1 MASHRRPKQPSH
13 GYASVL
19 TATATAAVTV
29 ALSAHSASADPL
41 PDPNKKGV
49 QAQIDRLYEEAT
61 QATEKYNGAKEAA
74 GTLKKEAESLQ
85 DSVARKQEALNE
97 LRRQLGSV
105 ATAQYRSGGLDPSL
119 QLLLSADPDA
129 YLDRVSGL
137 DRLSARQSETLQRF
151 LSQQR
156 GLQQQRGEAAK
167 KLGSLQDTREELGEK
182 KAEIQGKLAQA
193 QRLMNTLTAEE
204 RAERAAEEQRA
215 NRNSERVDL
224 GDEASASGRTAS
236 AFDAAKSRVG
246 MPYVWGAAGPG
257 SFDCSGLTSWAFRQA
272 GVSLPRTSQAQA
284 NFGTRINSLSALKPG
299 DLIIMRTDL
308 SHVGFY
314 AGNGQILHSP
324 KPGAQVRYESIAR
337 SGMPFMWGVRI

>member
-1 MASHRRPKQPSH
+1 MASHRRPKQPNH
-13 GYASVL
+13 AYTSVL
-19 TATATAAVTV
+19 TATAAVTV
-29 ALSAHSASADPL
+29 VMSAQSASADPL

-61 QATEKYNGAKEAA
+61 QATEKYNGAKESADQ
-74 GTLKKEAESLQ
+74 LQEEADNLQ
-85 DSVARKQEALNE
+85 EAVARKQGALNE
-97 LRRQLGSV
+97 LRQQLGSV

-129 YLDRVSGL
+129 YLDKASGL
-137 DRLSARQSETLQRF
+137 DRLTARQSDTLQRF

-156 GLQQQRGEAAK
+156 ALQQQRTQAGE
-167 KLGSLQDTREELGEK
+167 KLNSLQDTRKELGSK
-182 KAEIQGKLAQA
+182 KKEIQGKLAQA
-193 QRLMNTLTAEE
+193 QKLLNTLTAKERATIAEKEE
-204 RAERAAEEQRA
+204 RA
-215 NRNSERVDL
+215 NRSSERVDL
-224 GDEASASGRTAS
+224 GNETSASGITAA
-236 AFDAAKSRVG
+236 AFNAAKSRVG
-246 MPYVWGAAGPG
+246 MPYVWGATGPG

-284 NFGTRINSLSALKPG
+284 NAGTRINSLSALKPG

>member
-1 MASHRRPKQPSH
+1 MASHRRPKQPNH
-13 GYASVL
+13 GYAPL
-19 TATATAAVTV
+19 LTATAAVTV
-29 ALSAHSASADPL
+29 ALSAQPASADPM

-61 QATEKYNGAKEAA
+61 QATEKYNGAKEKAEK
-74 GTLKKEAESLQ
+74 LQKEANTLQ
-85 DSVARKQEALNE
+85 DAVARKQEDLNE
-97 LRRQLGSV
+97 LRRSLGS
-105 ATAQYRSGGLDPSL
+105 AAAAQYRTGGLDLDPSV
-119 QLLLSADPDA
+119 QLLLSDDPDA
-129 YLDRVSGL
+129 FLDKASGL
-137 DRLSARQSETLQRF
+137 DRLSARQADTLQRF

-156 GLQQQRGEAAK
+156 KLQQQRVQAAAK
-167 KLGSLQDTREELGEK
+167 LENLQETRKELGSK
-182 KAEIQGKLAQA
+182 KKEIQGKLAQA
-193 QRLMNTLTAEE
+193 QRLLNSLTVEE
-204 RAERAAEEQRA
+204 RAKIAAEEERA
-215 NRNSERVDL
+215 NRSSERVDL
-224 GDEASASGRTAS
+224 GNEASASGHTAA
-236 AFDAAKSRVG
+236 AFEAAKSRVG

-284 NFGTRINSLSALKPG
+284 DVGTRINSLSQLKPG
-299 DLIIMRTDL
+299 DLVIMRTDL

>member
-1 MASHRRPKQPSH
+1 MASHRRPKQPNH
-13 GYASVL
+13 AYTSVL
-19 TATATAAVTV
+19 TATAAVTV
-29 ALSAHSASADPL
+29 VMSAQSASADPL

-61 QATEKYNGAKEAA
+61 QATEKYNGAKESADK
-74 GTLKKEAESLQ
+74 LQEEADNLQ
-85 DSVARKQEALNE
+85 EAVARKQSALNE
-97 LRRQLGSV
+97 LRQQLGSV

-129 YLDRVSGL
+129 YLDKASGL
-137 DRLSARQSETLQRF
+137 DRLSARQSDTLQRF

-156 GLQQQRGEAAK
+156 ALQQQRTQAGE
-167 KLGSLQDTREELGEK
+167 KLNSLQDTRKELGSK
-182 KAEIQGKLAQA
+182 KKEIQGKLAQA
-193 QRLMNTLTAEE
+193 QKLLNTLTAKERATIAEKEE
-204 RAERAAEEQRA
+204 RA
-215 NRNSERVDL
+215 NRSSERVDL
-224 GDEASASGRTAS
+224 GNETSASGITAA
-236 AFDAAKSRVG
+236 AFNAAKSRVG
-246 MPYVWGAAGPG
+246 MPYVWGATGPG

-284 NFGTRINSLSALKPG
+284 NAGTRINSLSALKPG

>member
-1 MASHRRPKQPSH
+1 MASHRRPKQPNH
-13 GYASVL
+13 AYTSVL
-19 TATATAAVTV
+19 TATAAVTV
-29 ALSAHSASADPL
+29 AMSAQSASADPL

-61 QATEKYNGAKEAA
+61 QATEKYNGAKESADN
-74 GTLKKEAESLQ
+74 LQEEADNLQ
-85 DSVARKQEALNE
+85 EAVARKQGALNE
-97 LRRQLGSV
+97 LRQQLGSV

-119 QLLLSADPDA
+119 QLLLSADPDS
-129 YLDRVSGL
+129 YLEKASGL
-137 DRLSARQSETLQRF
+137 DRLSARQSDTLQRF

-156 GLQQQRGEAAK
+156 ALQQQRTQAAE
-167 KLGSLQDTREELGEK
+167 KLNSLQDTRKELGSK
-182 KAEIQGKLAQA
+182 KKEIQGKLAEA
-193 QRLMNTLTAEE
+193 QRLLNTLTAKERATIAEKEE
-204 RAERAAEEQRA
+204 RA
-215 NRNSERVDL
+215 NRSSERVDL
-224 GDEASASGRTAS
+224 GNETSASGITAA
-236 AFDAAKSRVG
+236 AFNAAKSRVG
-246 MPYVWGAAGPG
+246 MPYVWGATGPG

-284 NFGTRINSLSALKPG
+284 NAGTRINSLGALKPG

>member
-1 MASHRRPKQPSH
+1 M
-13 GYASVL
+13 
-19 TATATAAVTV
+19 
-29 ALSAHSASADPL
+29 SAQSASADPL

-61 QATEKYNGAKEAA
+61 QATEKYNGAKESADN
-74 GTLKKEAESLQ
+74 LQEEADNLQ
-85 DSVARKQEALNE
+85 EAVARKQGALNE
-97 LRRQLGSV
+97 LRQQLGSV

-119 QLLLSADPDA
+119 QLLLSADPDS
-129 YLDRVSGL
+129 YLEKASGL
-137 DRLSARQSETLQRF
+137 DRLSARQSDTLQRF

-156 GLQQQRGEAAK
+156 ALQQQRTQAAE
-167 KLGSLQDTREELGEK
+167 KLNSLQDTRKELGSK
-182 KAEIQGKLAQA
+182 KKEIQGKLAEA
-193 QRLMNTLTAEE
+193 QRLLNTLTAKERATIAEKEE
-204 RAERAAEEQRA
+204 RA
-215 NRNSERVDL
+215 NRSSERVDL
-224 GDEASASGRTAS
+224 GNETSASGITAA
-236 AFDAAKSRVG
+236 AFNAAKSRVG
-246 MPYVWGAAGPG
+246 MPYVWGATGPG

-284 NFGTRINSLSALKPG
+284 NAGTRINSLGALKPG

>member
-1 MASHRRPKQPSH
+1 MASHRRPKQPNH
-13 GYASVL
+13 AYTSVL
-19 TATATAAVTV
+19 TATAAVTV
-29 ALSAHSASADPL
+29 VMSAQSASADPL

-61 QATEKYNGAKEAA
+61 QATEKYNGAKESADK
-74 GTLKKEAESLQ
+74 LQEEADNLQ
-85 DSVARKQEALNE
+85 EAVARKQSALNE
-97 LRRQLGSV
+97 LRQQLGSV

-119 QLLLSADPDA
+119 QLLLSAEPDA
-129 YLDRVSGL
+129 YLDKASGL
-137 DRLSARQSETLQRF
+137 DRLSARQSDTLQRF

-156 GLQQQRGEAAK
+156 ALQQQRTQAGE
-167 KLGSLQDTREELGEK
+167 KLNSLQDTRKELGSK
-182 KAEIQGKLAQA
+182 KKEIQGKLAQA
-193 QRLMNTLTAEE
+193 QKLLNTLTAKERATIAEKEE
-204 RAERAAEEQRA
+204 RA
-215 NRNSERVDL
+215 NRSSERVDL
-224 GDEASASGRTAS
+224 GSETSASGITAA
-236 AFDAAKSRVG
+236 AFNAAKSRVG
-246 MPYVWGAAGPG
+246 MPYVWGATGPG

-284 NFGTRINSLSALKPG
+284 NAGTRINSLSALKPG